1 MKPLYLYGTHFPN
14 GHNYAAYGDSLE
26 HGRIRKNTWKVPGHF
41 HTFEPDGAVL
51 ADAEHS
57 PREGGTTLIREA
69 LPEDA
74 AEIRRLD
81 TELARLTEERRQL
94 VKAAIERGAQV
105 RVKGLK

>member
-1 MKPLYLYGTHFPN
+1 MKPLYLCGTHFPHGYN
-14 GHNYAAYGDSLE
+14 FQAHDGALE
-26 HGRIRKNTWKVPGHF
+26 PGRIRKNTWKVPGHF

-81 TELARLTEERRQL
+81 AELARLTEERRQL
-94 VKAAIERGAQV
+94 VKAAIERGARV